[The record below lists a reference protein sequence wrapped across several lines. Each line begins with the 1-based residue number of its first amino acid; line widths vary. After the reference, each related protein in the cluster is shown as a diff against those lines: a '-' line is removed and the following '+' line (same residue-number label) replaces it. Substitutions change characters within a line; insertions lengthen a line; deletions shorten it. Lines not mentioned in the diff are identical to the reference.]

1 MKKLFEPTVVGGLQ
15 LRNRFIRSATFEYAF
30 DENEN
35 FSTKLQPLY
44 EKLAGNGVAAIVT
57 GMVGIDEN
65 SRVLPS
71 MVKAYGQTFVPEL
84 EKLVESV
91 HRLGAKL
98 IVQISHCGQKANQI
112 GNGGSPLGPSDTETP
127 QGKAVKG
134 ISRDGIGSVVASF
147 VEAAIRCKQAGA
159 DAVQIHAAHGYLLSE
174 FLNPYFNKRTDEYG
188 GNIENRAKIVLEVY
202 DAIRAAVGNDYPVW
216 IKINS
221 KDLTEESIGPEEFL
235 WVCGELDK
243 RGIDAIEVSGG
254 ASITPQSTSSPLIK
268 KEKDEGYFAREA
280 LQVAENASA
289 SVISVCGYRTP
300 DVIEKWLNEG
310 KIAAISLCR
319 PLISEPDLVG
329 RWERGDRRK
338 ARCISCSKCFNPGL
352 VTWYRKSGH
361 RVKSG

>member
-1 MKKLFEPTVVGGLQ
+1 MKKLFEPTVVGGLP
-15 LRNRFIRSATFEYAF
+15 LKNRFIRSATFEYVF
-30 DENEN
+30 DESEK
-35 FSTKLQPLY
+35 FSAKLQPMY
-44 EKLAGNGVAAIVT
+44 EKLAGNGVAAIIT

-71 MVKAYGQTFVPEL
+71 MIKAYGQTFVPEL
-84 EKLVESV
+84 AKLVESV
-91 HRLGAKL
+91 HGLGAKL

-112 GNGGSPLGPSDTETP
+112 DNGGSPFGPSDSEIA
-127 QGKAVKG
+127 QGVVVKA
-134 ISRDGIGSVVASF
+134 ISRDGIRSVIASF
-147 VEAAIRCKQAGA
+147 AEAATRCKQAGA

-188 GNIENRAKIVLEVY
+188 GNIENRARIVFEVY
-202 DAIRAAVGNDYPVW
+202 DAIRGATGSNYPVW
-216 IKINS
+216 IKMNS
-221 KDLTEESIGPEEFL
+221 KDLTEQSISPEEFL
-235 WVCGELDK
+235 WVCGELDN

-268 KEKDEGYFAREA
+268 KENDEGYFAREA
-280 LQVAENASA
+280 LQVAEMSSA

-352 VTWYRKSGH
+352 VCIPFSKTA
-361 RVKSG
+361 